1 MRLYELTESK
11 YVSLEE
17 ESLDEIIEKF
27 RKPLKATVSGRNK
40 IYRGMRDIGSKGIIN
55 GDMIQRKSANTTNYY
70 TLIMG
75 ILPSWRNW
83 PQRDNSLICSS
94 SKSQASAYSRIS
106 GREMYVIIPLEN
118 QPVAVSPDDDFWTS
132 FVLDRFIPNMSNSLP
147 YFNSEFEALGDDLG
161 IGDPPAESK
170 EEMKKY
176 LELMQDKID
185 NADTDNIMS
194 GPLLRFFKKNG
205 VLNGLNKA
213 FDPSENDFI
222 LCPSYEKYVTGEV
235 HLDNEVFL
243 TGKCLALQEFVY
255 VAIEKKLK
263 ENL

>member
-27 RKPLKATVSGRNK
+27 RKPLEITIYGRNK

-94 SKSQASAYSRIS
+94 SRSQASAYGRIS

-118 QPVAVSPDDDFWTS
+118 QPVAVSPYNDFWTS

-161 IGDPPAESK
+161 IGDPPSNSK

-185 NADTDNIMS
+185 DTDTMNDS
-194 GPLLRFFKKNG
+194 LFHFFKKNG
-205 VLNGLNKA
+205 VLKGLDKA

-235 HLDNEVFL
+235 HLNNEVFL

-255 VAIEKKLK
+255 VAIEQKLK